1 MSYLQSHLGSVLPAC
16 AGPQECHD
24 SPHQLRL
31 AEMGTVLL
39 LVRASWGCPGKATQ
53 AGDGAL
59 PAEELW
65 QGTGSQL
72 GLWD

>member
-1 MSYLQSHLGSVLPAC
+1 
-16 AGPQECHD
+16 
-24 SPHQLRL
+24 
-31 AEMGTVLL
+31 MGTVLL